1 MTKPQDFQVALKVK
15 GLENKYPFLMDFP
28 SLLLGR
34 PKGGTESGNPV

>member
-15 GLENKYPFLMDFP
+15 ELENKCLFLMDLP

-34 PKGGTESGNPV
+34 PKGGTQSGNPA